1 MSLQTDAI
9 RTILEKEGLIKFTRS
24 TTDLSLIDRGIIDEV
39 VENNYSKYDL
49 TVIPDDKII
58 SMMRVANGTSTY
70 NAINI
75 QTIDVKATVGTIST
89 PGYVY
94 TGDFSGCV
102 FYLYK
107 LQSGEVSG
115 VHAYSGMQR
124 VTKPGW
130 LWGTTSKMEVR
141 EFGPTDYFKRN
152 PAREICRY
160 PTRLEMDLSTGE
172 KSLAFLS
179 CVENTSATTFLFS
192 TKGTSEGARVVRMLR
207 EYPAVNF

>member
-9 RTILEKEGLIKFTRS
+9 RTVLEKGGLIKFTS
-24 TTDLSLIDRGIIDEV
+24 TLTDHSLITTGIIDEV
-39 VENNYSKYDL
+39 VDNNYSKHEL

-58 SMMRVANGTSTY
+58 AMRRVENGTSTY
-70 NAINI
+70 NAVNI
-75 QTIDVKATVGTIST
+75 QTVDKYATVGTIHT

-107 LQSGEVSG
+107 LTSGEVAG
-115 VHAYSGMQR
+115 VHAYSGAQA

-130 LWGTTSKMEVR
+130 LWGSTTTMEVR
-141 EFGPTDYFKRN
+141 EYGPTDYFKRN
-152 PAREICRY
+152 PARQICRY

-172 KSLAFLS
+172 QSLAFLS

-192 TKGTSEGARVVRMLR
+192 TKGTKEGARVVRVLHT
-207 EYPAVNF
+207 YDVNF